1 MKNKALMLRLL
12 LCAIVAFLFTIARY
26 MWVGGNPL
34 HRWRYGLFVSVLP
47 VLGALLWIKFRKLS
61 LSWQQTAGMYFL
73 LFVLISI
80 IQLFGRMIPVYDIVQ
95 NLRH

>member
-12 LCAIVAFLFTIARY
+12 LCTIVAFLFTIAHY
-26 MWVGGNPL
+26 MWLGGNPL
-34 HRWRYGLFVSVLP
+34 HRWGYGLFVSVLP
-47 VLGALLWIKFRKLS
+47 VLGVLLWIKLRKLS

>member
-12 LCAIVAFLFTIARY
+12 LCAIVVFLFTIARY
-26 MWVGGNPL
+26 MWLGGNLL
-34 HRWRYGLFVSVLP
+34 HRWSYGLFVSVLP
-47 VLGALLWIKFRKLS
+47 VLGVLFWIKLRKLS

>member
-12 LCAIVAFLFTIARY
+12 LCTIVAFLFTIARY
-26 MWVGGNPL
+26 MWLAGNPL
-34 HRWRYGLFVSVLP
+34 HRWGYGLFVSVLP
-47 VLGALLWIKFRKLS
+47 VLGVLLWIKLRKLS